1 MNLKATQQH
10 RKWVFF
16 YMCVCM
22 SWCCLRAV
30 RERGR
35 EEGGSREGNRIG
47 CQGERRLCLMR
58 SHPGNLVTPPT
69 QAPPPS
75 LLPSFH
81 LAPFE
86 CAHPLN
92 PPPPAFAPWQ
102 RELSVV
108 LKAEKHDSVTA
119 QLLREGRRGTQ
130 DESIKMTN
138 CKKRLGYEC
147 FWRWVEKH
155 TREKKEE
162 GQRMTL

>member
-1 MNLKATQQH
+1 MCVCI
-10 RKWVFF
+10 RKGKVLLFSLFFLFLASMHLLLFVLITVHVVNELESNTVEFTTSGVFF
-16 YMCVCM
+16 YVCVCM

-69 QAPPPS
+69 QPPPI
-75 LLPSFH
+75 PSFH

-92 PPPPAFAPWQ
+92 PPPPSFAP
-102 RELSVV
+102 
-108 LKAEKHDSVTA
+108 
-119 QLLREGRRGTQ
+119 
-130 DESIKMTN
+130 
-138 CKKRLGYEC
+138 
-147 FWRWVEKH
+147 
-155 TREKKEE
+155 
-162 GQRMTL
+162 

>member
-1 MNLKATQQH
+1 MCVRIRKGKVLLFSLFFLFLACVHLLLFVLTTVHVMNELESNTATPQ
-10 RKWVFF
+10 VGFF

-92 PPPPAFAPWQ
+92 PPPPAFAP
-102 RELSVV
+102 
-108 LKAEKHDSVTA
+108 
-119 QLLREGRRGTQ
+119 
-130 DESIKMTN
+130 
-138 CKKRLGYEC
+138 
-147 FWRWVEKH
+147 
-155 TREKKEE
+155 
-162 GQRMTL
+162 